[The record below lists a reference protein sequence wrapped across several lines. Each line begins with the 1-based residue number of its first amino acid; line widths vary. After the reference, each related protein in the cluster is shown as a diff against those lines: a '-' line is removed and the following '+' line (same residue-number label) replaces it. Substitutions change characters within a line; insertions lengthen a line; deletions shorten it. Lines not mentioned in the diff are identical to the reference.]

1 MKKMLLKD
9 GTTVEAPDEY
19 GQRMIEQGQAV
30 GFAPEKQAKA
40 PKAEAEAKPEEG
52 KPAEEKAAEPE
63 KKGTP
68 KKKGK

>member
-40 PKAEAEAKPEEG
+40 PKAEAEGQVMLRESERSDYGGSSAG
-52 KPAEEKAAEPE
+52 VH
-63 KKGTP
+63 
-68 KKKGK
+68 